1 MSELDRTIRMRVN
14 LGRAIITETKSVNNQ
29 EPDNEGNIALN
40 ATHIPIS
47 DEENAQTV
55 AEAIE
60 GLQEMSADD
69 IQYGDESVQD
79 ALDRMDTDMTET
91 EMDEVIDEIFGGEEA

>member
-1 MSELDRTIRMRVN
+1 M
-14 LGRAIITETKSVNNQ
+14 
-29 EPDNEGNIALN
+29 
-40 ATHIPIS
+40 
-47 DEENAQTV
+47 